1 LAYGKENALIPG
13 LSWVREENL
22 HITVLF
28 LGETD
33 ESNIISIE
41 QKLSALRM
49 YSPFH
54 LQCQEVIPISRRGK
68 LSMIW
73 AAFEDS
79 PAFVELATRV
89 SEVLNH
95 PADHDPV
102 PHVTLAR
109 VKRGLSVKAGGIEFP
124 AVSSYTWQVEKIGL
138 WASVLS
144 PQGSAY
150 TVLRE
155 WELEG
160 GK

>member
-1 LAYGKENALIPG
+1 LAYGKDNIHIPG

-28 LGETD
+28 LGETE
-33 ESNIISIE
+33 ESNIVSIE
-41 QKLSALRM
+41 QKLSSLCM
-49 YSPFH
+49 YSPFTLH
-54 LQCQEVIPISRRGK
+54 CKEIKAVSRRGK
-68 LSMIW
+68 VSMIW

-89 SEVLNH
+89 SEVVNH
-95 PADHDPV
+95 PADHAPL

-109 VKRGLSVKAGGIEFP
+109 VKRGVSIKAGGIEFP
-124 AVSSYTWQVEKIGL
+124 VVSSYRWQVEKIGL

-144 PQGSAY
+144 PQGSQY

-155 WELEG
+155 WGLRG
-160 GK
+160 RK